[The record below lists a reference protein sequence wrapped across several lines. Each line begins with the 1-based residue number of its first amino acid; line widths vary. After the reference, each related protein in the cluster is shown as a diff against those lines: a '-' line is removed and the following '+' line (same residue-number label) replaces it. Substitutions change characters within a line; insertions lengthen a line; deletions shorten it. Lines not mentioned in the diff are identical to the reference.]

1 MAIVSIK
8 GLLARHNLATPQ
20 QFDEWHKAWRVTQEA
35 GSADTFMMFVARER
49 GASEETFLR
58 ELAAALDWP
67 YIDLTKT
74 DVSADARKKISTK
87 IAFQYSVLPVKFEEG
102 RLTVAVSNP
111 FDAAMLSAVQF
122 DARVPVQYALTTHI
136 EIDKSLKKFYGV
148 GAETLDEMAKDDE
161 PWICWEDKEITE
173 GDQEASVIK
182 FVNQIIW
189 EAFKDRATDI
199 HFEPAEDELR
209 IRYRIDGILHQT
221 PMPPQLKRFQ
231 ASLISRIKVMSGM
244 NIAEKRLPQDGRINV
259 RIKGEEIDIRV
270 STVPTVYGESVSLR
284 LLTRGKIFLGMEKLG
299 FAPAEESRIREII
312 VKPHGIFLVTGP
324 TGSGKST
331 SLYAFLATINSVTK
345 RIITIEEPVEYELKG
360 INQIAVRGDIGLTF
374 AMGLRH
380 ILRQDPNVIMVG
392 EIRDLETAEIA
403 IRAALTGHLVFST
416 LHTNDA
422 PSAFTRLID
431 MGIEP
436 FLVASSVEAVLAQRL
451 VRTICP
457 KCKAEQKVG
466 GIICGASG
474 FPRIKSTRPASA
486 KGPGARSAGNWATR
500 GAWAFTNCCSWTR
513 TSARSSWAAPPPP
526 PSRKRPCKTA
536 CALCGPMA
544 GTRSGPPRPPSR
556 KSCASRKPKN
566 ISIADRRRQ
575 TARLGERF
583 LMARWHSANVLQT
596 NAGGTAPLAAC
607 RQRRTF
613 YRSGRNDAAD
623 QRAVPAGGGGQGL
636 ANAFPRQTQHRL
648 APAGQGFLSRRA
660 IAQQRSGRSGVH
672 GRAAIGKTFPAA
684 GHACGLEHLF
694 AAAAGRQTRRAAS
707 CHCHH
712 CGKER
717 GGRISRCS
725 WKRKGFWPTA
735 WKRPVWSS
743 LLAAKIN
750 EDGVWIF
757 AGAAGEPALVV
768 WCVWG

>member
-1 MAIVSIK
+1 MAFASIK
-8 GLLARHNLATPQ
+8 NLLAEKNVATPR
-20 QFDEWHKAWRVTQEA
+20 QFEEWSRGWRLAVEA
-35 GSADTFMMFVARER
+35 GSQDTLLGYIARER
-49 GASEETFLR
+49 GETEEAFLQG
-58 ELAAALDWP
+58 LAKLLGWSF
-67 YIDLTKT
+67 INVRGTE
-74 DVSADARKKISTK
+74 VSAEARKRISTK
-87 IAFQYSVLPVKFEEG
+87 VAFQYSVLPIKFEKDVLE
-102 RLTVAVSNP
+102 VAVSNP

-122 DARVPVQYALTTHI
+122 DSRLPVQFALAPRAEI
-136 EIDKSLKKFYGV
+136 EKALKKYYGV
-148 GAETLDEMAKDDE
+148 GAETLDEMASEDE
-161 PWICWEDKEITE
+161 PLELLVDEKEITE

-284 LLTRGKIFLGMEKLG
+284 LLTRGKIFLGLEKLG

-331 SLYAFLATINSVTK
+331 SLYAFLSTINSVSK

-360 INQIAVRGDIGLTF
+360 INQIAVRSDIGLTF

-457 KCKAEQKVG
+457 KCK
-466 GIICGASG
+466 I
-474 FPRIKSTRPASA
+474 
-486 KGPGARSAGNWATR
+486 
-500 GAWAFTNCCSWTR
+500 
-513 TSARSSWAAPPPP
+513 
-526 PSRKRPCKTA
+526 
-536 CALCGPMA
+536 
-544 GTRSGPPRPPSR
+544 
-556 KSCASRKPKN
+556 
-566 ISIADRRRQ
+566 
-575 TARLGERF
+575 
-583 LMARWHSANVLQT
+583 LQT
-596 NAGGTAPLAAC
+596 VQPDYLRRIQYPEAEISTAKFWKGAGCEDC
-607 RQRRTF
+607 RQLGYQGRMGIYELLF
-613 YRSGRNDAAD
+613 MSEAIRSLILKRAD
-623 QRAVPAGGGGQGL
+623 
-636 ANAFPRQTQHRL
+636 
-648 APAGQGFLSRRA
+648 SSS
-660 IAQQRSGRSGVH
+660 IAQQALEDGMRTLRSDGWTKV
-672 GRAAIGKTFPAA
+672 RAAQTTIEEVLRVTQTE
-684 GHACGLEHLF
+684 EHL
-694 AAAAGRQTRRAAS
+694 R
-707 CHCHH
+707 
-712 CGKER
+712 
-717 GGRISRCS
+717 
-725 WKRKGFWPTA
+725 
-735 WKRPVWSS
+735 S
-743 LLAAKIN
+743 LV
-750 EDGVWIF
+750 EDKTIV
-757 AGAAGEPALVV
+757 
-768 WCVWG
+768 